1 MMDKRRST
9 ERTLDDWLNWP
20 VTQRIRTVS
29 DNSTSDNVEDKDQE
43 PRPSHS
49 QEPRPSHSQE
59 PCTIVISSS
68 DDGETDDEIDGDSCP
83 EMDCYESEMLFTPS
97 ARSSPAVPIEELDD
111 SITVQDC
118 HGTCCKVDMNS
129 PFQPQDKETLGSFAK
144 GGRNFMCKWYK
155 VHPWLTVC
163 EERKKA
169 FCFYCKYATNHGLLT
184 FSKKSRKY
192 VFNRW
197 FQQLAKST

>member
-1 MMDKRRST
+1 MAKRRST
-9 ERTLDDWLNWP
+9 ERTLDDWLNGP
-20 VTQRIRTVS
+20 VSQRIRTVS

-49 QEPRPSHSQE
+49 QEP
-59 PCTIVISSS
+59 CTIVISSS
-68 DDGETDDEIDGDSCP
+68 DDGETDDEIEGDSCP
-83 EMDCYESEMLFTPS
+83 ETDCSESETLFTPS
-97 ARSSPAVPIEELDD
+97 ARSSLAVPVPIEELDD

-129 PFQPQDKETLGSFAK
+129 AFQPQDKETLGSFAK

-163 EERKKA
+163 EERKKPSA
-169 FCFYCKYATNHGLLT
+169 FIVSMLQIMDC
-184 FSKKSRKY
+184 
-192 VFNRW
+192 
-197 FQQLAKST
+197 